1 MVFVGHPLAQ
11 GTEEDFEDVGMR
23 LKKNNV
29 SIDVINFANPDNVI
43 RLQALVNSANSGAE
57 EAPTCHFLDVPEGVQ
72 HITDIMITSPIL
84 QPEDNGMGGGG
95 AAAAGGD
102 AGAAPDGLGFDPNMD
117 PELAMALRLS
127 LEEAKAAEQAANPAP
142 VQPAADASQPAGD
155 AGASVQPGLQ
165 GVAEEDDNMYDDDNN
180 DDGDDDEKALQ
191 EALALSM
198 VPDAAAAAGGEQ
210 PKPQAPAE
218 VQKEPDVDIDADFM
232 KDVIGDL
239 GIDMNANDL
248 DAIMKE
254 ATNQAPEKDGDK
266 DADKDKKDDKK

>member
-1 MVFVGHPLAQ
+1 MFVGHPLAR

-29 SIDVINFANPDNVI
+29 AIDVINFANPDNVI

-57 EAPTCHFLDVPEGVQ
+57 EAPNCHFLDVPQGVQ

-95 AAAAGGD
+95 EQPAGGD
-102 AGAAPDGLGFDPNMD
+102 AGAGLGGLGFDPNMD

-127 LEEAKAAEQAANPAP
+127 MEEAKAAEQAANPAP
-142 VQPAADASQPAGD
+142 VQPAADASQPVGD
-155 AGASVQPGLQ
+155 AGANVQPGLQ
-165 GVAEEDDNMYDDDNN
+165 GVAEEDDNMYDDDDN
-180 DDGDDDEKALQ
+180 DEDDDEKALQ

-198 VPDAAAAAGGEQ
+198 VPDHIKDAAGGEQ

-218 VQKEPDVDIDADFM
+218 VQKEPDVDIDANFM

-239 GIDMNANDL
+239 GIDMNPNDL
-248 DAIMKE
+248 DEIMKE
-254 ATNQAPEKDGDK
+254 AKNKTTEKDDKK
-266 DADKDKKDDKK
+266 DADKKDEKK

>member
-1 MVFVGHPLAQ
+1 VVFVGHPLAA

-29 SIDVINFANPDNVI
+29 SIDVINFANPDNVV
-43 RLQALVNSANSGAE
+43 RLQALVNSCNSGAE
-57 EAPTCHFLDVPEGVQ
+57 EAPTCHFLDVPQGVQ

-95 AAAAGGD
+95 DVPAGGD
-102 AGAAPDGLGFDPNMD
+102 GAAAGLGFDPNMD

-180 DDGDDDEKALQ
+180 EEGDDDEKALQ

-210 PKPQAPAE
+210 PKPQAAAAE

-248 DAIMKE
+248 DDIMKE
-254 ATNQAPEKDGDK
+254 ATNQAPEKDADK

>member
-1 MVFVGHPLAQ
+1 MFVGHPLAQ

-29 SIDVINFANPDNVI
+29 SIDVINFANPDNVA

-57 EAPTCHFLDVPEGVQ
+57 EAPTCHFLDVPQGVQ

-84 QPEDNGMGGGG
+84 QPEDAGMGGGG
-95 AAAAGGD
+95 DVAAGGD
-102 AGAAPDGLGFDPNMD
+102 PGAAPGGLGFDPNMD

-198 VPDAAAAAGGEQ
+198 LPDAAAAGGEQ
-210 PKPQAPAE
+210 PKP
-218 VQKEPDVDIDADFM
+218 
-232 KDVIGDL
+232 
-239 GIDMNANDL
+239 
-248 DAIMKE
+248 
-254 ATNQAPEKDGDK
+254 
-266 DADKDKKDDKK
+266 

>member
-1 MVFVGHPLAQ
+1 
-11 GTEEDFEDVGMR
+11 
-23 LKKNNV
+23 
-29 SIDVINFANPDNVI
+29 
-43 RLQALVNSANSGAE
+43 
-57 EAPTCHFLDVPEGVQ
+57 
-72 HITDIMITSPIL
+72 MITSPIL

-95 AAAAGGD
+95 DVPAGGD
-102 AGAAPDGLGFDPNMD
+102 AGAGGGLGFDPNMD

-127 LEEAKAAEQAANPAP
+127 MEEAKAAEQAANPAP

-198 VPDAAAAAGGEQ
+198 VPDAAAAAGEQ

-248 DAIMKE
+248 DDIMKE
-254 ATNQAPEKDGDK
+254 A
-266 DADKDKKDDKK
+266 